1 MVWCTHTVVAVY
13 VRRIDLYGHTVHMC
27 VALYGGVSVYS
38 SKLLDGKVFIH
49 MDSCLEPVIIFR
61 RFLHNAS
68 NSSLP
73 DPPVIGQPISPISS

>member
-1 MVWCTHTVVAVY
+1 MVWCTYTVVAVY
-13 VRRIDLYGHTVHMC
+13 VRRIDLYSHTVHMC
-27 VALYGGVSVYS
+27 VVLKGGVSVCS
-38 SKLLDGKVFIH
+38 SKLPDGKVVIQ
-49 MDSCLEPVIIFR
+49 MDSCLEPVILFP